1 MIHPSYVE
9 LMEVV
14 NEGVDVGD
22 EPVINSRYSIVS
34 ATAKRARQLIDNPDS
49 VLLPNENGK
58 KPLSIAVDE
67 LYSGKLKILTED
79 EARVEQAKQDAY
91 DEKMR
96 LKREEEA
103 ARKKAEEEAK
113 ALLRAKEEELD
124 DAINAELDDSDI
136 EDSDEIDALDDE
148 DLIDDEEDS
157 DSDDGADSE
166 E

>member
-49 VLLPNENGK
+49 VLLPNEEGK

-67 LYSGKLKILTED
+67 LYSGKLKILTEE
-79 EARVEQAKQDAY
+79 EAAAEQVKQDAY
-91 DEKMR
+91 DENMR
-96 LKREEEA
+96 KKREEEA

-113 ALLRAKEEELD
+113 AKEKAEEDLD
-124 DAINAELDDSDI
+124 DVSSEDEDVIGDTEEADDGIDDS
-136 EDSDEIDALDDE
+136 
-148 DLIDDEEDS
+148 IDDGIDDSEDAQG
-157 DSDDGADSE
+157 SDDAE
-166 E
+166 